1 MLTDQ
6 WFLDL
11 TSDTR
16 VDGKPGPG
24 GRKAITEPALN
35 AVRAGEVRFV
45 PENWSTT
52 YNQWLENI
60 QDWCVSRQL
69 WWGHRIPAW
78 YDEEGNIFV
87 GEDEADAR
95 AHGDTQPVGTLRQ
108 DEDVL
113 DTWFSSALWPFSTLG
128 WPASS
133 RSGRERPLVANWSQ
147 DQAYLPSAVLVTGF
161 DIIFFWV
168 ARMVMATQY
177 FTGKVPF
184 REVYINAIVRDAE
197 GQKMSKSKGNTIDP
211 LDLIDG
217 IDLESLVKKSTA
229 SLLIPQVREKVEKRI
244 RKDYPDGIPAVG
256 ADAHALHLRR
266 TGDLWAHDQLRPEAR
281 RRLQELLQQAVERR
295 AFRADE
301 LRTGLPSPAGG
312 GRCPKGG
319 RGQRR
324 ARDRCGK
331 MDPCAVRKR
340 PERSRTTDRDL
351 SFRPGRAGAI

>member
-1 MLTDQ
+1 M
-6 WFLDL
+6 
-11 TSDTR
+11 R
-16 VDGKPGPG
+16 DGD
-24 GRKAITEPALN
+24 I
-35 AVRAGEVRFV
+35 RFV

-52 YNQWLENI
+52 YNQWLDNI

-78 YDEEGNIFV
+78 FDEAGNIFV

-95 AHGDTQPVGTLRQ
+95 RAFAEVQPVGALRQ

-113 DTWFSSALWPFSTLG
+113 DTWFSSALWPFSTMG
-128 WPASS
+128 WPGPGPVSED
-133 RSGRERPLVANWSQ
+133 GEVVADWSK
-147 DQAYLPSAVLVTGF
+147 DQAFIPSAVLVTGF

-244 RKDYPDGIPAVG
+244 RKDYPEGIAAVG
-256 ADAHALHLRR
+256 TDAHALHLRR
-266 TGDLWAHDQLRPEAR
+266 AGHLRTHDQLRSQAR
-281 RRLQELLQQAVERR
+281 RGLQEFLQQALECG
-295 AFRADE
+295 AIRADE
-301 LRTGLPSPAGG
+301 CRVDRTRAPPCRSTAG
-312 GRCPKGG
+312 
-319 RGQRR
+319 R
-324 ARDRCGK
+324 AVDSVATG
-331 MDPCAVRKR
+331 DHAG
-340 PERSRTTDRDL
+340 RSRSPLRQPIASIWSRRRFTNSSGTIIATG
-351 SFRPGRAGAI
+351 SSN